1 MAVQRYRVLK
11 KLGEGGCG
19 RTWLVRDRKLGK
31 LWAMKEWREKEGA
44 QEELR
49 ILRELESPCF
59 PRIVECFQENG
70 RQYLLMDWI
79 RGRTLEEA
87 LLQEGPLPWRTAAAY
102 AAKICG
108 ALETLHGGTPA
119 ILHLDLK
126 PSNIILTQDGPR
138 LIDFGNAVLADAA
151 ADLTAADGR
160 KAGAAEA
167 NGTAAAW
174 RAEAALLMG
183 RAEAALP
190 ADRALRGTPGYAAPE
205 LYSGRGADIRSDV
218 YGLGAVLCA
227 MLTGKKPGPAG
238 NRTEAVPERLW
249 EIVEKA
255 MEEDRE
261 SRFQNA
267 AEFRSALETALA
279 ETAETAETEKNAGR
293 RKNVFIRFTAA
304 VCAAAA
310 AVTAA
315 AALLLSSGNL
325 QPGSQQQ
332 ESPQPENPRPQDGSL
347 PYARAS
353 EGKTEIGAGKRREA
367 VRNASLWELVW
378 EKEEKGRLLGLQHEL
393 GETFRKAAGQR
404 ENLSKKAD
412 GSDGE
417 SAGF

>member
-87 LLQEGPLPWRTAAAY
+87 LHQEGPLPWRTAAAY

-167 NGTAAAW
+167 NGTAAA
-174 RAEAALLMG
+174 G
-183 RAEAALP
+183 RAKAALP

-238 NRTEAVPERLW
+238 NRTETAPERLW

-293 RKNVFIRFTAA
+293 RKNVFIRFAAA

>member
-167 NGTAAAW
+167 NGTAAA
-174 RAEAALLMG
+174 G

-238 NRTEAVPERLW
+238 NRTETAPERLW

-293 RKNVFIRFTAA
+293 RKNVFIRFAAA

>member
-167 NGTAAAW
+167 NGTAAA
-174 RAEAALLMG
+174 G

-227 MLTGKKPGPAG
+227 MLTGKRPGPAG
-238 NRTEAVPERLW
+238 NRTEAAPERLW

>member
-167 NGTAAAW
+167 NGTAAA
-174 RAEAALLMG
+174 G
-183 RAEAALP
+183 RAKAALP

-238 NRTEAVPERLW
+238 NRTEAAPERLW

-293 RKNVFIRFTAA
+293 RKNVFIRFAAA

-315 AALLLSSGNL
+315 VALLLSSGNL

>member
-167 NGTAAAW
+167 NGTAAA
-174 RAEAALLMG
+174 G
-183 RAEAALP
+183 RAKAALP

>member
-1 MAVQRYRVLK
+1 MLVQRYRVLK

-31 LWAMKEWREKEGA
+31 LWAMKEWVEKEGA

-167 NGTAAAW
+167 NGTAAAG
-174 RAEAALLMG
+174 RAKAALPMD
-183 RAEAALP
+183 RAKAALP

-205 LYSGRGADIRSDV
+205 LYSGRGADNRSDI

-238 NRTEAVPERLW
+238 NRNRTEAVPERLW

-255 MEEDRE
+255 M
-261 SRFQNA
+261 
-267 AEFRSALETALA
+267 
-279 ETAETAETEKNAGR
+279 
-293 RKNVFIRFTAA
+293 
-304 VCAAAA
+304 
-310 AVTAA
+310 
-315 AALLLSSGNL
+315 
-325 QPGSQQQ
+325 
-332 ESPQPENPRPQDGSL
+332 
-347 PYARAS
+347 
-353 EGKTEIGAGKRREA
+353 
-367 VRNASLWELVW
+367 
-378 EKEEKGRLLGLQHEL
+378 KEERMTWTQARITGGIM
-393 GETFRKAAGQR
+393 GE
-404 ENLSKKAD
+404 EMKKFNIT
-412 GSDGE
+412 GIPMCIVLDGE
-417 SAGF
+417 GRFYRTNTRGAYLDAFLMELYGK

>member
-167 NGTAAAW
+167 NGTAAA
-174 RAEAALLMG
+174 G
-183 RAEAALP
+183 RAKAALP

-238 NRTEAVPERLW
+238 NRTETAPERLW

-293 RKNVFIRFTAA
+293 RKNVFIRFAAA
-304 VCAAAA
+304 VCAA
-310 AVTAA
+310 AA

-325 QPGSQQQ
+325 RPQSLQPGSR
-332 ESPQPENPRPQDGSL
+332 QPESLRPQDGSL